1 MQTAKLIPL
10 RAIALIVA
18 SICSTPLFAEQE
30 LQRATGSSSVGRT
43 GSATLAAPGGST
55 GSAST
60 SCYICKKCGD
70 NVGNDPNCKKACD
83 ACSITAVQPGGG
95 ID

>member
-1 MQTAKLIPL
+1 MKNARLMPL
-10 RAIALIVA
+10 WASALFFV
-18 SICSTPLFAEQE
+18 SIWATPLFADQE

-43 GSATLAAPGGST
+43 ASGALTAPGGST

-83 ACSITAVQPGGG
+83 ACSITAAQPGGG